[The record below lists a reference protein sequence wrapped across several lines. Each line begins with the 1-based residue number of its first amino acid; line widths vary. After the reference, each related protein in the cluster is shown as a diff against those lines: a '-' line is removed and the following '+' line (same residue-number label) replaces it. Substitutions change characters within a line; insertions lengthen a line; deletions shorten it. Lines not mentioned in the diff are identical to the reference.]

1 MRMLE
6 STKLQK
12 YVGADKYRYNP
23 RPSIAMNIRTEFS
36 FNSSHG
42 GSES

>member
-1 MRMLE
+1 MGMLE

-12 YVGADKYRYNP
+12 YVGANKYRYP